1 MDASNLHVQVRSEGG
16 VGVGSG
22 VDGVIIIFVLGDNDP
37 LGNDELLFHVMSN
50 GLLLLL
56 SEGGGMLVHTGL
68 V

>member
-16 VGVGSG
+16 VRVGSG

-50 GLLLLL
+50 GLLLLP

-68 V
+68 I

>member
-56 SEGGGMLVHTGL
+56 SEGSGMLVHTGL